1 MTATFKSPTH
11 PSIYHSSIDVID
23 QSGLQ
28 TKHPRLYPAVNIT
41 DSALLPNPFHLMFRR
56 VRTSTAFPAKFCR
69 PCFVAGLPVLLG
81 LIYLYG
87 SLPIRA
93 EPAEPSEPA
102 PTAPAETPD
111 AAVPGEPEEPVA
123 EPSKPAE
130 PPETKPNQ
138 TIPDLNIELLWIK
151 SGTFTMGSPLGEAD
165 RHRAEGPAFAVTL
178 TKGFWLGKTE
188 VTQEQYEGLMGTNP
202 SRLVEAGKTAP
213 VEQVSWI
220 DAVAFCE
227 KLTER
232 ERAAKRLPEGY
243 VYTLPTEAQW
253 EYAYRAGTTEA
264 FPGDAEAMTWYDQN
278 SGETTHPVAQK
289 EPNDWG
295 LYDMGGNVLEWCLDW
310 YDAYPH
316 GPQTDPKG
324 PDFGHFRMARGG
336 SWRLPLPVA
345 RAAARSGGSP
355 GRRDYT
361 IGFRLALSQK
371 R

>member
-1 MTATFKSPTH
+1 MSQISLVFRRNTPDST
-11 PSIYHSSIDVID
+11 
-23 QSGLQ
+23 
-28 TKHPRLYPAVNIT
+28 PAVNFA

-56 VRTSTAFPAKFCR
+56 LLTSTAFPARFCR
-69 PCFVAGLPVLLG
+69 PWAVAGLPVLLG
-81 LIYLYG
+81 MIYLNG
-87 SLPIRA
+87 SLPLRA
-93 EPAEPSEPA
+93 EPAEPRDPA
-102 PTAPAETPD
+102 PTAPTEPAPTTPAELPD
-111 AAVPGEPEEPVA
+111 AAVPEEPEEPSP
-123 EPSKPAE
+123 EPSKPVA

-138 TIPDLNIELLWIK
+138 TIADLKLELLWIK
-151 SGTFTMGSPLGEAD
+151 SGTFTMGSPPDEAN
-165 RHRAEGPAFAVTL
+165 RHRAEGPAFEVTF

-188 VTQEQYEGLMGTNP
+188 VTQAQYEGLLGTNP

-220 DAVAFCE
+220 DAVAWCE

-264 FPGDAEAMTWYDQN
+264 FPGDAEAMTWHDQN
-278 SGETTHPVAQK
+278 SRETTHPVAQK
-289 EPNDWG
+289 EANAWG

-310 YDAYPH
+310 YGDYPR

-361 IGFRLALSQK
+361 IGFRLALSAQP
-371 R
+371 